1 MVKTLWSIKKF
12 EWKYSLV
19 VLNYDGIFANI
30 KDKWYIEILI
40 LSHIGTPV
48 VTLPRNKYSVTA
60 NKDVTLDCGIIAS
73 PPATFVAWQRIRNG
87 VVQNLVTTGS
97 LKYSGGTTN
106 NPSLTIH
113 RVASGDE
120 GHYICIASN
129 MAGNSKSEAVYLRVV
144 ACEWSM
150 IVTGDSVAN
159 SVEIFILAWHSV
171 LDWIHVLTEFIFS
184 LYSGSVLLASD

>member
-1 MVKTLWSIKKF
+1 MVKTLWSFNKF
-12 EWKYSLV
+12 KWKYSIV
-19 VLNYDGIFANI
+19 VLHHDWMFADI
-30 KDKWYIEILI
+30 KDKWYVEILI
-40 LSHIGTPV
+40 LLHVGTPV

-60 NKDVTLDCGIIAS
+60 NKDVTLDCGIVAS

-120 GHYICIASN
+120 GHYVCIASN

-144 ACEWSM
+144 ACESSM
-150 IVTGDSVAN
+150 IVTRDFVADLCRDFYLGMTFYIWLN
-159 SVEIFILAWHSV
+159 
-171 LDWIHVLTEFIFS
+171 TCT
-184 LYSGSVLLASD
+184 